1 MTQLSV
7 LCVVTCLDVDWVF
20 EISMVLAWTGYLDL
34 FNSNLNEWMPTVGRE
49 KYRPDNTSKSP
60 STAQPEQ
67 ITMVFHRKNK
77 TKLDEDLFW
86 IVPNFLPDDPIAQV
100 TELNNSNIVC
110 MLFFKVSTS
119 TWPTDF
125 SPVNGAFGVLGETDY
140 CFCYFRVAWLSAA
153 FFSGT
158 DKINCLC
165 GH

>member
-49 KYRPDNTSKSP
+49 STGRITRQRVHPQP
-60 STAQPEQ
+60 SQSRSRWYSTE
-67 ITMVFHRKNK
+67 K
-77 TKLDEDLFW
+77 KLEEDLFW
-86 IVPNFLPDDPIAQV
+86 IVPNFPTDDPIAQV

-110 MLFFKVSTS
+110 MLVFKVSTS